1 MDKLTEASLVSLAT
15 STIALQFVFFGWRLL
30 REIAIGDKP
39 PPSETEY
46 WRMRFPWCDWIN
58 LFSLASVTVACLVV
72 PIVTERFGR
81 VSRAV
86 LAGAI
91 VLWLCHPISIAC
103 HYELFR
109 GGRQLIYGDP
119 KTWPQTTKS
128 ERVVTFISRLLRK
141 WSHRRSR

>member
-1 MDKLTEASLVSLAT
+1 MGV
-15 STIALQFVFFGWRLL
+15 
-30 REIAIGDKP
+30 
-39 PPSETEY
+39 
-46 WRMRFPWCDWIN
+46 PWCGWIK
-58 LFSLASVTVACLVV
+58 LCSPASVTVACLVV

-91 VLWLCHPISIAC
+91 VLLLCHPISIAC

-119 KTWPQTTKS
+119 KTWPPTTKR
-128 ERVVTFISRLLRK
+128 EPLVTFISVLLPLIFGVVELPLT
-141 WSHRRSR
+141 